1 MKKILMCAL
10 IAGIFLGVNAQEVK
24 FGVKGGMN
32 LSALGSDMK
41 EFLDEYEGLSQKTRI
56 GFHIGAFVDVE
67 MTENFYIQPGLF
79 YSSKGVKAK
88 DNGDKLTMNLNYL
101 EIPILASYR
110 IAVSDNMKWH
120 INAGPYVAYGLGGKI
135 KTSGDGGGDWDDDD
149 WDYYSYGDDDEG
161 DRDESDKVFDKN
173 GGDLKR
179 FDFGLSFGTGMSFN
193 AFYVGLKYDLGLV
206 DIGGEN
212 WKDGKIKVK
221 NSNFAI
227 SVGYTF

>member
-1 MKKILMCAL
+1 MKKILMFAL
-10 IAGIFLGVNAQEVK
+10 IAGMFLGVNAQEVK

-32 LSALGSDMK
+32 LSALGGDMK
-41 EFLDEYEGLSQKTRI
+41 KFLDEWMGLSQKTRV

-79 YSSKGVKAK
+79 YSSKGVKAE
-88 DNGDKLTMNLNYL
+88 DSGDKLTMNLNYL

-120 INAGPYVAYGLGGKI
+120 INAGPYLAYGLGGKI
-135 KTSGDGGGDWDDDD
+135 KTSGDGDDDE
-149 WDYYSYGDDDEG
+149 DYYSYGDDDEG
-161 DRDESDKVFDKN
+161 DWDEGSDKVFDKK

-193 AFYVGLKYDLGLV
+193 AFYLGLKYDLGLV
-206 DIGGEN
+206 NIGGET
-212 WKDGKIKVK
+212 WKEGKVKVK